1 MAKGTRYN
9 PLTKAGL
16 PGAAIVVVDPSDQRQ
31 IVMAHAWLQ
40 RYPQG
45 RLFVTHYDEG
55 GVRSLTEET
64 GIKPMLL
71 DSIIVKR
78 FQLRAAPSLLT
89 AENGK
94 LVVQTLSPRVE
105 GGM

>member
-1 MAKGTRYN
+1 VG
-9 PLTKAGL
+9 
-16 PGAAIVVVDPSDQRQ
+16 
-31 IVMAHAWLQ
+31 H
-40 RYPQG
+40 
-45 RLFVTHYDEG
+45 EE
-55 GVRSLTEET
+55 GVRSLTEKT

-89 AENGK
+89 AENDK